1 MASSDIRQQKKTCF
15 HWGFFYLSVA
25 EKFFY
30 SIRHV
35 DDFARTTGDD
45 EQERIQFLFLKK
57 RKKTK
62 LICCPTGQCNIGPVA
77 INPIFGFF
85 KFFFILSANRNPV
98 SGTQSHTRGILWRHA
113 WQPEV
118 NAPSIY
124 LPSNRLGVKRD
135 IDQIK

>member
-98 SGTQSHTRGILWRHA
+98 SGTQSHTRHLVETRLATRGECA
-113 WQPEV
+113 
-118 NAPSIY
+118 IY
-124 LPSNRLGVKRD
+124 LSTEQSTRCETRH
-135 IDQIK
+135 